1 MEFKQTETAFYLGE
15 SLATATAKIEYE
27 VHNEELNIL
36 HTQVS
41 EIHKGQGIGKLLV
54 KEVIDYARANNLSV
68 LIACPFAKKEIE
80 KHEEYQ
86 DLIKKSGN

>member
-15 SLATATAKIEYE
+15 NIESASAKIEYE
-27 VHNEELNIL
+27 IRNDQLIIL
-36 HTQVS
+36 HTEVS

-54 KEVIDYARANNLSV
+54 KEVIDYARKQNLSI
-68 LIACPFAKKEIE
+68 LPLCQFAKKEIE

-86 DLIKKSGN
+86 YILKR

>member
-15 SLATATAKIEYE
+15 NIESATAKIEYE
-27 VHNEELNIL
+27 IRKNELIIM
-36 HTQVS
+36 HTEVA

-54 KEVIDYARANNLSV
+54 KEVIDFTRKQNLSV
-68 LIACPFAKKEIE
+68 LPICQFAKKEIE

-86 DLIKKSGN
+86 DLIKR